1 MSGMGNVTIDMIQN
15 FDVVGGPKMG
25 RDNVPL
31 LRAELTR
38 LGLDGLLIPHE
49 DEYNNEYLPDYN
61 ERLMW
66 ATGFTG
72 SAGAAIVLI
81 DRAAMFTDG
90 RYTLQVRQQVDSDLF
105 AYARLEDGIA
115 AWLRTHLRKGET
127 IGYDPRLHPP
137 KAVSALHK
145 AAQAAGATL
154 VALEINPID
163 TAWTDR
169 PAAPKGAVSIQTEAL
184 AGKSHTQK
192 RTEIGKSIAQAGAD
206 AAMLTAPASIAWLLN
221 LRGSDVRC
229 TPLMLANAI
238 IDIDGH
244 VSLYV
249 DPDKLSDEV
258 RTHLGHEVS
267 ITSEDRLA
275 ADLSHWSG
283 KTLIVDPTTS
293 SAWHS
298 QSLKDAGATVL
309 AQEDPVAL
317 PKAIKSDAELRGSE
331 TAHRRDAVPLI
342 RFLHWLDTE
351 AQSGDYDEIDAAV
364 KLETFRHDTGVLKDL
379 SFETISGAGSNGAHC
394 HYRVN
399 TATTLPL
406 APGTLYLVDS
416 GGQYVDGTTDVT
428 RTIPI
433 GTPSQEMCERYTLVL
448 QGHIALATI
457 RFPAGTTGS
466 NLDAIARYPLWQA
479 GLDYDHGTGH
489 GVGAFLGV
497 HEGPQRISKSPNSVA
512 LETGMIVSN
521 EPGYYKTGEYGIRIE
536 NLQYVTKPEDVSG
549 GERPMHGFHT
559 LTLAPFCRALIDTD
573 MLTRAERDYVNAYHA
588 RVLTEMA
595 PALDEPTSAWLN
607 QACRPL

>member
-1 MSGMGNVTIDMIQN
+1 MGKMTVDMIQN
-15 FDVVGGPKMG
+15 FDVVGGPQMG
-25 RDNVPL
+25 RDHVPL
-31 LRAELTR
+31 LRAELKR
-38 LGLDGLLIPHE
+38 LALDGLLIPHE

-81 DRAAMFTDG
+81 DRASMFTDG
-90 RYTLQVRQQVDSDLF
+90 RYTLQVRQQVDGDIF
-105 AYARLEDGIA
+105 GFARLEDGIA
-115 AWLRTHLRKGET
+115 KWLRTNLRKGERVV
-127 IGYDPRLHPP
+127 YDPRLHPP
-137 KAVSALHK
+137 KAVSALKK
-145 AAQAAGATL
+145 AANGAGAEL
-154 VALEINPID
+154 IALDTNPID
-163 TAWTDR
+163 TAWEGR
-169 PAAPKGAVSIQTEAL
+169 PEAPKGTVIIQPDTL
-184 AGKSHTQK
+184 AGKSHAEK
-192 RTEIGKSIAQAGAD
+192 RAEIAEAIAHAGAD

-229 TPLMLANAI
+229 TPLMLANAVI
-238 IDIDGH
+238 NAEGR
-244 VSLYV
+244 VSLYT
-249 DPDKLSDEV
+249 DPDKLTADV
-258 RTHLGHEVS
+258 RTHLGNEVS
-267 ITSEDRLA
+267 VAGEDTLA
-275 ADLSHWSG
+275 TDMESWSG
-283 KTLIVDPTTS
+283 KTVIVDPNTS

-309 AQEDPVAL
+309 AQQDPVAL
-317 PKAIKSDAELRGSE
+317 PKAIKTSAELRGTE
-331 TAHRRDAVPLI
+331 NAHRRDAVPLI

-351 AQSGDYDEIDAAV
+351 AQSGEFDEIDAAV
-364 KLETFRHDTGVLKDL
+364 KLETFRHDTGELKDL

-406 APGTLYLVDS
+406 KPGTLYLVDS

-428 RTIPI
+428 RTVPI
-433 GTPSQEMCERYTLVL
+433 GEPSQEMCEHYTLVL

-457 RFPAGTTGS
+457 RFPEGTTGS

-497 HEGPQRISKSPNSVA
+497 HEGPQRISKTPNTVA
-512 LETGMIVSN
+512 LESGMIVSN
-521 EPGYYKTGEYGIRIE
+521 EPGYYKAGEYGIRIE
-536 NLQYVTKPEDVSG
+536 NLQYVTEAEDISG

-573 MLTRAERDYVNAYHA
+573 MLTRAERDYVDEYHA
-588 RVLTEMA
+588 RVLEEIG
-595 PALDEPTSAWLN
+595 PKLDGDVAAWLK